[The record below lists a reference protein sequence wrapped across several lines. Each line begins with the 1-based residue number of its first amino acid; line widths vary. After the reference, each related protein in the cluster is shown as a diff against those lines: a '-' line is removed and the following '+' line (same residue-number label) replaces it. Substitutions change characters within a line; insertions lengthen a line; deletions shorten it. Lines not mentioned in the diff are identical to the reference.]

1 MKKLFVLPLI
11 ILIGLSSCK
20 KNPDTASNTPA
31 IPVLTTTAASVIT
44 QYTAQSGGNVSSDA
58 GYSVTARGICW
69 STNHN
74 PTIADSKTIDDTG
87 TGSYS
92 SIMTGLNPSTIYY
105 FRAYAINSKGI
116 AYGNE
121 LTFLTQDVST
131 TTVIDIDGNVYPVI
145 TIGSQVWMKENLKT
159 IHYRNGE
166 SILTG
171 LSDASWGITT
181 SGAFSIYNN
190 DAANNTVYGKL
201 YNWYA
206 VIDSRKI
213 APAGWHVPSKAEWT
227 ILINSLG
234 GLNLAGGAM
243 KEAGLTHWNTPNSGA
258 TNNSGFIG
266 LPAGNRVNT

>member
-58 GYSVTARGICW
+58 GYSVTARGVCW

-145 TIGSQVWMKENLKT
+145 TIGSQVWMKEN
-159 IHYRNGE
+159 
-166 SILTG
+166 
-171 LSDASWGITT
+171 
-181 SGAFSIYNN
+181 
-190 DAANNTVYGKL
+190 
-201 YNWYA
+201 
-206 VIDSRKI
+206 
-213 APAGWHVPSKAEWT
+213 
-227 ILINSLG
+227 
-234 GLNLAGGAM
+234 
-243 KEAGLTHWNTPNSGA
+243 
-258 TNNSGFIG
+258 
-266 LPAGNRVNT
+266 